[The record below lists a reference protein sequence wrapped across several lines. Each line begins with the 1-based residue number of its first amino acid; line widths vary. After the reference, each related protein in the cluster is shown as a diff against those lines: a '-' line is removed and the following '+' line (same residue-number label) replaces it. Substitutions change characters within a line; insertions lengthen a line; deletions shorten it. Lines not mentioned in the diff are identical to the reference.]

1 MLCSAIGATGCTEL
15 LGCRIQQCELSF
27 FLEFLQFSVA
37 FCQVTG
43 MPGQQMLMEPITGQ
57 FPAQTVAP
65 MGTMQPTPGPGLVY
79 PMPEAVPANQPPPGY
94 MYAAPPGTTMEAAPT
109 TEAPMT
115 GPGFMYAVPAAADP
129 ATGPEPGY
137 TFAAPAIEG
146 APGASEGAP
155 VFAAPAQAQVGEPL
169 PGQTIMGQT
178 YQVVPSALPSKAA
191 AVCESP

>member
-1 MLCSAIGATGCTEL
+1 
-15 LGCRIQQCELSF
+15 
-27 FLEFLQFSVA
+27 
-37 FCQVTG
+37 

-65 MGTMQPTPGPGLVY
+65 MGTMQPAPGPGLVY

-109 TEAPMT
+109 TEAPMP
-115 GPGFMYAVPAAADP
+115 GPGFMYAVPAADP
-129 ATGPEPGY
+129 ATGPESGY
-137 TFAAPAIEG
+137 TFAAPMEG

-178 YQVVPSALPSKAA
+178 YQAVVSG
-191 AVCESP
+191 AVFRKLLRCVSLVDR